1 MDINKFFIYLIIMAG
16 VTYLVR
22 TVPLLIFRKKIQ
34 NRFIVSLLYYMPYA
48 VLGCMT
54 FPAIFYSTVDL
65 ISGVAGTAVG
75 ALFAFR
81 NKSLLFVAVA
91 ACAAVLLVKLIMQLI

>member
-1 MDINKFFIYLIIMAG
+1 MDTKTFFIYLIIMAG
-16 VTYLVR
+16 VTYLIR
-22 TVPLLIFRKKIQ
+22 TLPLLIFRKKIQ

-54 FPAIFYSTVDL
+54 FPAIFYSTGDL
-65 ISGVAGTAVG
+65 ASGIAGTAVG

-81 NKSLLFVAVA
+81 NKSLLFVAVT
-91 ACAAVLLVKLIMQLI
+91 ACAAVLLVKLIMQIV

>member
-1 MDINKFFIYLIIMAG
+1 MDIKTFFIYLIIMAG
-16 VTYLVR
+16 VTYLIR
-22 TVPLLIFRKKIQ
+22 TLPLLIFRKKIQ

-54 FPAIFYSTVDL
+54 FPAIFYSTGDL
-65 ISGVAGTAVG
+65 ISGIAGTAVG

-81 NKSLLFVAVA
+81 NKSLLFVAIA
-91 ACAAVLLVKLIMQLI
+91 ACAAVLLVKVIFQYI

>member
-22 TVPLLIFRKKIQ
+22 TLPLLIFRKKIH

-54 FPAIFYSTVDL
+54 FPAIFYSTGDL
-65 ISGVAGTAVG
+65 ISGIAGTAVG

-91 ACAAVLLVKLIMQLI
+91 ACAAVLLVKVILQYI